1 MSKDV
6 EFLNGVKSSLVTWAS
21 VAGGI
26 LIGLSTW
33 DLDLTGLF
41 LKVLF
46 FVSGI
51 ILVAFANLSNGVK
64 MGIKHQKALQEKD
77 G

>member
-6 EFLNGVKSSLVTWAS
+6 EFLNGVNPSLVIWVSAI
-21 VAGGI
+21 GGI
-26 LIGLSTW
+26 LIGISTW
-33 DLDLTGLF
+33 ELDLIGLF
-41 LKVLF
+41 LKILF